1 MPTFGRRPIFTA
13 YAEINDGN
21 IKDVLAKAMGDFK
34 RNQAEIR
41 HLFDVYRGNQP
52 ILQRIKEVR
61 PNINNKCVLNHA
73 NEIVSFKV
81 SYLLSEPIMYVK
93 RGARKATK
101 AISKLSDYMHL
112 EAKSA
117 KDKEIADDFNI
128 CGVAYRLVLPNSNP
142 NYADA
147 DESPFNV
154 YTLNP
159 EQTFVVRYTGV
170 GAPVVCGVFMI
181 IRKDEATG
189 IDHEIANVYTD
200 KTFYEIDLSGGENGM
215 TIRKRSDH
223 MLGRVPII
231 EYINN
236 NSRIGS
242 FEIVETLLDTMNTLQ
257 SNRIDG
263 TEQTVQSL
271 MVFKNCEYDGEDDLD
286 AIKDNGAV
294 MIKSGQG
301 VDSDLKLLSPE
312 LNQGDQQVLMDNLYK
327 EVLTITGMPAMASEN
342 TSDSSNNG
350 AAFMRGGWYSAD
362 ARAKDSELLWKRS
375 ETEFLRVVLGI
386 CRNMGVLNLSISEID
401 MKFTRRNYED
411 ILSKSQTLTN
421 MLSSGIDPLHA
432 IAQCGLFGDPTE
444 VYEASLPY
452 LKKWEYED
460 TTDDNSENPEDN
472 GEQTTVDLKKD
483 EVKDDA

>member
-1 MPTFGRRPIFTA
+1 MPTFGRRPIYTA
-13 YAEINDGN
+13 YTEINDGN
-21 IKDVLAKAMGDFK
+21 IKDVLMKAIPEFK

-41 HLFDVYRGNQP
+41 HLFNMYRGNQP
-52 ILQRIKEVR
+52 ILQRIKTVR

-93 RGARKATK
+93 RGTRESTDD
-101 AISKLSDYMHL
+101 ISRLSDYMHL
-112 EAKSA
+112 ESKAA

-128 CGVAYRLVLPNSNP
+128 CGVAYRLVLPNSAR
-142 NYADA
+142 NYAEL
-147 DESPFNV
+147 DEAPFKV

-159 EQTFVVRYTGV
+159 EQTFIIRYTGI

-181 IRKDEATG
+181 IRRDDTG
-189 IDHEIANVYTD
+189 NEHEIACVYTD
-200 KTFYEIDLSGGENGM
+200 KMYYEIDLTSGGVGGM
-215 TIRKRSDH
+215 TIIERHAH
-223 MLGRVPII
+223 MLKRVPII

-242 FEIVETLLDTMNTLQ
+242 FEIVETALDAMNTLQ
-257 SNRIDG
+257 SNRLDG

-271 MVFKNCEYDGEDDLD
+271 MVFKNCEFDSGDDLD
-286 AIKDNGAV
+286 AIRENGAV
-294 MIKSGQG
+294 MIKSGMG
-301 VDSDLKLLSPE
+301 IDSDLKLLSPE
-312 LNQGDQQVLMDNLYK
+312 LNQQDQQVLMDNLYK

-375 ETEFLRVVLGI
+375 ETEFLRLVLSI
-386 CRNMGVLNLSISEID
+386 CRDLGVLDLSISDID

-421 MLSSGIDPLHA
+421 MLSAGIDPLHA

-444 VYEASLPY
+444 VYQASQPY
-452 LKKWEYED
+452 LGKWAYDD
-460 TTDDNSENPEDN
+460 TEADTQDTNDGDTGTDPS
-472 GEQTTVDLKKD
+472 
-483 EVKDDA
+483 KDDDA

>member
-1 MPTFGRRPIFTA
+1 MPTFGRRPIYTA
-13 YAEINDGN
+13 YNVVRDEN
-21 IKDVLAKAMGDFK
+21 ILEVLMKAMPEFK

-41 HLFDVYRGNQP
+41 HLFNVYRGNQQ
-52 ILQRIKEVR
+52 ILNRIKEVR

-93 RGARKATK
+93 RGTREKSN

-112 EAKSA
+112 ESKAA

-128 CGVAYRLVLPNSNP
+128 CGVAYRLILPNP
-142 NYADA
+142 NKLYKEQ
-147 DESPFNV
+147 DEAPFKV

-159 EQTFVVRYTGV
+159 EQTFLVRYTGI

-181 IRKDEATG
+181 VRREANG
-189 IDHEIANVYTD
+189 EEHEIACVYTD
-200 KTFYEIDLSGGENGM
+200 TTYYEIDTCSGMADGM
-215 TIRKRSDH
+215 RILKKQPH
-223 MLGRVPII
+223 MLQRVPII

-242 FEIVETLLDTMNTLQ
+242 FEIVETVLDAMNTLQ
-257 SNRIDG
+257 SNRIDS

-271 MVFKNCEYDGEDDLD
+271 MVFKNCEFESENDLD
-286 AIKDNGAV
+286 AIRDNGAV
-294 MIKSGQG
+294 MIKSGMG

-312 LNQGDQQVLMDNLYK
+312 LQQSDQQVLMDNLYK

-375 ETEFLRVVLGI
+375 ETEFLRLVLKI
-386 CRNMGVLNLSISEID
+386 CKDMGVLDLSVADVD

-421 MLSSGIDPLHA
+421 MLTAGIDPLHA

-444 VYEASLPY
+444 VYQASIPY
-452 LKKWEYED
+452 LEKWSYEQDND
-460 TTDDNSENPEDN
+460 TDRNDADDID
-472 GEQTTVDLKKD
+472 D
-483 EVKDDA
+483 EHDKGTEHDKDDDA

>member
-1 MPTFGRRPIFTA
+1 MPTFGRRPIYTSFS
-13 YAEINDGN
+13 EVNDSN
-21 IKDVLAKAMGDFK
+21 IKDVIAKAMPEFR

-41 HLFDVYRGNQP
+41 HLFDVYRGNQK
-52 ILQRIKEVR
+52 ILQRVKEVR

-93 RGARKATK
+93 RGTKKATRGI
-101 AISKLSDYMHL
+101 ASLSDYMHI
-112 EAKSA
+112 ESKSA

-128 CGVAYRLVLPNSNP
+128 CGVAYRLVLPNANK
-142 NYADA
+142 NYAEM

-159 EQTFVVRYTGV
+159 EQTFIVRYTGI
-170 GAPVVCGVFMI
+170 GAPVVCGVFMV
-181 IRKDEATG
+181 IRRDDAGNE
-189 IDHEIANVYTD
+189 HEIACVYTNS
-200 KTFYEIDLSGGENGM
+200 TYYEIDMASANAGGMVIIKNQP
-215 TIRKRSDH
+215 H
-223 MLGRVPII
+223 MLRRVPII

-242 FEIVETLLDTMNTLQ
+242 FEIVETALEAMNTLQ
-257 SNRIDG
+257 SNRLDG

-271 MVFKNCEYDGEDDLD
+271 MVFKNCEFDGDEDLD
-286 AIKDNGAV
+286 AIKANGAV
-294 MIKSGQG
+294 MIKSGMG

-312 LNQGDQQVLMDNLYK
+312 LNQTDQQVLMDNLYK
-327 EVLTITGMPAMASEN
+327 EILTITGMPAMASEN
-342 TSDSSNNG
+342 SSDSSNNG

-375 ETEFLRVVLGI
+375 ETEFLRIVLNI
-386 CRNMGVLNLSISEID
+386 CRDLNVLDLSITEID

-421 MLSSGIDPLHA
+421 MLTSGIDPLHA

-452 LKKWEYED
+452 LKKWAYED
-460 TTDDNSENPEDN
+460 PENDPSSQQATDSSEPDNAA
-472 GEQTTVDLKKD
+472 
-483 EVKDDA
+483 KDDA

>member
-1 MPTFGRRPIFTA
+1 MSTFGRRPIYTPYSA
-13 YAEINDGN
+13 ITDLN
-21 IKDVLAKAMGDFK
+21 ILYVLAKAFEDFK
-34 RNQAEIR
+34 HNQSEIR
-41 HLFDVYRGNQP
+41 HLYDVYRGNQK
-52 ILQRIKEVR
+52 ILQRQKEIR

-93 RGARKATK
+93 RGTRKRSK
-101 AISKLSDYMHL
+101 AISQLSDYMHL
-112 EAKSA
+112 ESKAA

-128 CGVAYRLVLPNSNP
+128 CGVAYRLVLPNTNKL
-142 NYADA
+142 YAEQ
-147 DESPFNV
+147 DEAPFKV

-159 EQTFVVRYTGV
+159 EQTFIVRYTGI
-170 GAPVVCGVFMI
+170 GAPVVCGAFMI
-181 IRKDEATG
+181 VRRDASG
-189 IDHEIANVYTD
+189 IDHDIACVYTD
-200 KTFYEIDLSGGENGM
+200 TAYYELDLSPISAGGM
-215 TIRKRSDH
+215 RILKKQPH
-223 MLGRVPII
+223 MLGNVPII

-236 NSRIGS
+236 NSRIGA
-242 FEIVETLLDTMNTLQ
+242 FEIVETVLDAMNTLQ

-271 MVFKNCEYDGEDDLD
+271 MVFKNCEFDGSADLD
-286 AIKDNGAV
+286 AIRDNGAV
-294 MIKSGQG
+294 MIKSGMG

-312 LNQGDQQVLMDNLYK
+312 LAQSDQQVLMDNLYK

-375 ETEFLRVVLGI
+375 ETEFLRLVLKI
-386 CRNMGVLNLSISEID
+386 CKDMGVLDLSVSDID

-421 MLSSGIDPLHA
+421 MLAAGIDPLHA

-444 VYEASLPY
+444 VYQASLPY
-452 LKKWEYED
+452 LEKWAYNDPEPDDDQRQED
-460 TTDDNSENPEDN
+460 DGADNT
-472 GEQTTVDLKKD
+472 Q
-483 EVKDDA
+483 KDDPDGGDD

>member
-1 MPTFGRRPIFTA
+1 MPTFGRRPIYTA
-13 YAEINDGN
+13 YSEATDGN
-21 IKDVLAKAMGDFK
+21 IQEILAKAIPEFK
-34 RNQAEIR
+34 RNQADIR
-41 HLFDVYRGNQP
+41 HLFNVYRGNQQ
-52 ILQRIKEVR
+52 ILGRVKEIR

-93 RGARKATK
+93 RGTRKKSK
-101 AISKLSDYMHL
+101 AISQLSDYMHL
-112 EAKSA
+112 ENKAA

-128 CGVAYRLVLPNSNP
+128 CGVAYRMILPNP
-142 NYADA
+142 NRLYKEQ
-147 DESPFNV
+147 DEAPFKV

-159 EQTFVVRYTGV
+159 EQTFLVRYTGI

-181 IRKDEATG
+181 VRRESNG
-189 IDHEIANVYTD
+189 EEHEIACVYTD
-200 KTFYEIDLSGGENGM
+200 TTYYEIDTCSGMADGM
-215 TIRKRSDH
+215 RILKKQPH
-223 MLGRVPII
+223 MLRRVPII

-242 FEIVETLLDTMNTLQ
+242 FEIVETILDAMNTLQ

-271 MVFKNCEYDGEDDLD
+271 MVFKNCEFESSDDLD
-286 AIKDNGAV
+286 AIRDNGAV
-294 MIKSGQG
+294 MIKSGMG

-312 LNQGDQQVLMDNLYK
+312 LQQSDQQVLMDNLYK

-375 ETEFLRVVLGI
+375 ETEFLRLVLKI
-386 CRNMGVLNLSISEID
+386 CKDMGVLDLSVADVD

-421 MLSSGIDPLHA
+421 MLTAGIDPLHA

-444 VYEASLPY
+444 VYQASIPY
-452 LKKWEYED
+452 LEKWAYD
-460 TTDDNSENPEDN
+460 TNSEEVEDS
-472 GEQTTVDLKKD
+472 EDKD
-483 EVKDDA
+483 AKDNTEDDKDDDA

>member
-1 MPTFGRRPIFTA
+1 MPTFGRRPIYTSFS
-13 YAEINDGN
+13 EVNDSN
-21 IKDVLAKAMGDFK
+21 IKDVIAKAMPEFR
-34 RNQAEIR
+34 RNQGEIR
-41 HLFDVYRGNQP
+41 HLFDVYRGNQK
-52 ILQRIKEVR
+52 ILQRVKDVR

-93 RGARKATK
+93 RGTKKATRGI
-101 AISKLSDYMHL
+101 AKLSDYMHI
-112 EAKSA
+112 ESKSA

-128 CGVAYRLVLPNSNP
+128 CGVAYRLVLPNANK
-142 NYADA
+142 NYADM

-159 EQTFVVRYTGV
+159 EQTFIVRYTGI
-170 GAPVVCGVFMI
+170 GAPVVCGVFMV
-181 IRKDEATG
+181 IRRDDAGNE
-189 IDHEIANVYTD
+189 HEIACVYTNS
-200 KTFYEIDLSGGENGM
+200 TYYEIDMASANAGGMAIIKNQP
-215 TIRKRSDH
+215 H
-223 MLGRVPII
+223 MLRRVPII

-242 FEIVETLLDTMNTLQ
+242 FEIVETALEAMNTLQ
-257 SNRIDG
+257 SNRLDG

-271 MVFKNCEYDGEDDLD
+271 MVFKNCEFDSNEDLD
-286 AIKDNGAV
+286 AIKANGAV
-294 MIKSGQG
+294 MIKSGMG

-312 LNQGDQQVLMDNLYK
+312 LNQTDQQVLMDNLYK
-327 EVLTITGMPAMASEN
+327 EILTITGMPAMASEN
-342 TSDSSNNG
+342 SSDSSNNG

-375 ETEFLRVVLGI
+375 ETEFLRIVLNI
-386 CRNMGVLNLSISEID
+386 CRDLNVLNLSITEID

-421 MLSSGIDPLHA
+421 MLTSGIDPLHA

-452 LKKWEYED
+452 LKKWAYED
-460 TTDDNSENPEDN
+460 PENDSSSQQATDSSEPDNAA
-472 GEQTTVDLKKD
+472 
-483 EVKDDA
+483 KDDA